1 MRIAMM
7 IFAALA
13 VLADALTTHRALQ
26 AGRREGNPIL
36 RKLLGSRPQLWA
48 ALAWRAL
55 VFGALVLW
63 VPMPWWGWG
72 IFGGIFALVACRNEM
87 LVHSGGTR

>member
-1 MRIAMM
+1 MRLAAML
-7 IFAALA
+7 FAALA

-36 RKLLGSRPQLWA
+36 RRLLGARPQLWV

-63 VPMPWWGWG
+63 VPMPWWGWT
-72 IFGGIFALVACRNEM
+72 IFGGIFVFVACRNASLAE
-87 LVHSGGTR
+87 VHG